1 METKSQQSVK
11 QERAKENTAQQVQQQ
26 NRNAT
31 GQLDNITVK
40 LKSLMMQISEGQS
53 QALRAA
59 TPAA

>member
-1 METKSQQSVK
+1 M
-11 QERAKENTAQQVQQQ
+11 QQQ